1 MSDRSILSSQTIF
14 VVDDDASVR
23 SALGRLLRAAGWNVR
38 TFASAEEFLEQDVD
52 LSVGCL
58 VADVHLGRMNGLEL
72 KTTLNGRA
80 VKVPVIL
87 TSGVDDAALEDEAHR
102 VGAIAFFRKP
112 FDVGALLDSIER
124 QHGGAPAFRVRTA
137 GPLGSSPRI
146 PGPASR
152 YRVYSETGW

>member
-1 MSDRSILSSQTIF
+1 MSDRSTRSPQTIF

-23 SALGRLLRAAGWNVR
+23 TALERLLRAAGWNVR

-52 LSVGCL
+52 LGVGCL

-80 VKVPVIL
+80 AKVPVIL

-112 FDVGALLDSIER
+112 FDVGALLDSIR
-124 QHGGAPAFRVRTA
+124 DSMA
-137 GPLGSSPRI
+137 
-146 PGPASR
+146 
-152 YRVYSETGW
+152 